1 MLKDLM
7 HAIFKEDVEEDIEE
21 VEDEQGNEEE
31 ATHEQVHFEETVS
44 RPAAEPVSEI
54 PQPVFTMPT
63 PTPVSQPATGEN
75 AVDESIFEGLDV
87 DTISSKPKR
96 KNESYHFDRSKLNRK
111 RKVVEEVEY
120 QSVISPI
127 FGNME
132 DSQKE
137 FDKVHDAVQL
147 PKPETDTSMIEI
159 ISPMYGNNIPEP
171 APVASIPTYQE
182 ASSAAKPKLDLDDM
196 FDQKEPEK
204 EEDKK

>member
-7 HAIFKEDVEEDIEE
+7 HAIFKEDVEEDMEE

-31 ATHEQVHFEETVS
+31 AAHEQVHFEETVS

-111 RKVVEEVEY
+111 RK
-120 QSVISPI
+120 
-127 FGNME
+127 
-132 DSQKE
+132 
-137 FDKVHDAVQL
+137 
-147 PKPETDTSMIEI
+147 TSRLFRRFLAIWKI
-159 ISPMYGNNIPEP
+159 R
-171 APVASIPTYQE
+171 
-182 ASSAAKPKLDLDDM
+182 
-196 FDQKEPEK
+196 
-204 EEDKK
+204 KKNSTKFMTRCSFQNRKRIRR